1 MIALGS
7 LLGTLGTLAVLV
19 IFYILA
25 RLSERFG
32 SVIKMRPRYRY
43 YHVALIFLLI
53 GWIAQL
59 MVSLADLTPT
69 NVQNWLN
76 SPWFSLLAYFLP
88 LTIGVTIGLV
98 VTWSYWSWLV
108 AERNG

>member
-1 MIALGS
+1 MAPSSILGA
-7 LLGTLGTLAVLV
+7 LGTLAVLV
-19 IFYILA
+19 VFYILA

-43 YHVALIFLLI
+43 YHVALIFLFI

-59 MVSLADLTPT
+59 SIAMADLAPVK
-69 NVQNWLN
+69 VQYWLN
-76 SPWFSLLAYFLP
+76 SPWFLLLAYFLP
-88 LTIGVTIGLV
+88 FAVGVTIGLV

>member
-1 MIALGS
+1 MALS
-7 LLGTLGTLAVLV
+7 SFLGTLGTLAVLI

-43 YHVALIFLLI
+43 YHIAIIFLFI

-59 MVSLADLTPT
+59 LIAMADLTPVK
-69 NVQNWLN
+69 VQPWLT
-76 SPWFSLLAYFLP
+76 SPWFLLLFYFLP
-88 LTIGVTIGLV
+88 LAVGVTIGLV